1 MMETENQMIR
11 TLLAEPP
18 PSAHTTTSARRQ
30 LTDAIVGRRPS
41 RRRRPSWRLSLA
53 GSGLAAV
60 AAAGVALVMAAGT
73 GSPAGLGA
81 TGSGGAP
88 GVAAPP
94 GGPQADAGAPQLL
107 LAAAEQAE
115 STAGTGRYW
124 RVARVTEGA
133 LYLPV
138 HAKGETFSVSERW
151 ITETWTP
158 RDHDEQAWEG
168 RQSLGFQPRTAKDQ
182 AAWKRAGSPRSFDL
196 GPADTTRGGRV
207 IRRMGPG
214 KAELTRSTGDGDY
227 ASTYGP
233 LALADLP
240 TDPAKLRAAVDT
252 LIKKRGAEP
261 TDAAVFAL
269 LGNLLTDAPVQP
281 KLRAGAF
288 TVLST
293 LSGVANAGSRADV
306 TGRRGLALELKQAVK
321 QPEGGTFI
329 DRSWLI
335 LDPKTYQLLGGGMQG
350 AMAGKDGE
358 PDITKGGK
366 ESSAAVVTAQWT
378 DQRPVAPHGR

>member
-1 MMETENQMIR
+1 METENQMIR
-11 TLLAEPP
+11 TLLAAPP
-18 PSAHTTTSARRQ
+18 PSAHTTTAARRQ
-30 LTDAIVGRRPS
+30 LTDAIAGRRPA

-53 GSGLAAV
+53 GGGLAAV
-60 AAAGVALVMAAGT
+60 AAAGVALVMAVGAG
-73 GSPAGLGA
+73 GPAGLGA

-94 GGPQADAGAPQLL
+94 AGPQADAAAPQLL

-124 RVARVTEGA
+124 RVATVAEGA

-138 HAKGETFSVSERW
+138 HVKGETFYVSERS
-151 ITETWTP
+151 IIETWTP
-158 RDHDEQAWEG
+158 RDPGEQAWEG
-168 RQSLGFQPRTAKDQ
+168 RQSLGFQPRTAQDE

-196 GPADTTRGGRV
+196 GPADTAQGGRV

-214 KAELTRSTGDGDY
+214 KAELTRSPGDGDY

-240 TDPAKLRAAVDT
+240 TEPATLRAAVDT

-269 LGNLLTDAPVQP
+269 LGNMLTETPAQP
-281 KLRAGAF
+281 KLRAAAF

-293 LSGVANAGSRADV
+293 LSGVVNAGSRADL
-306 TGRRGLALELKQAVK
+306 TGRNGVALELKQSAE
-321 QPEGGTFI
+321 QPGGGTFI

-350 AMAGKDGE
+350 AMVGKDGK
-358 PDITKGGK
+358 PDIAKGGK
-366 ESSAAVVTAQWT
+366 ESSVALVTAQWT
-378 DQRPVAPHGR
+378 DQRPVAPHSR

>member
-11 TLLAEPP
+11 TLLAVPP
-18 PSAHTTTSARRQ
+18 PPAHTTAAARRQ
-30 LTDAIVGRRPS
+30 LTDAIAGRRAA

-60 AAAGVALVMAAGT
+60 AAAGVALVMAVGT
-73 GSPAGLGA
+73 GGPAGLGA

-94 GGPQADAGAPQLL
+94 AGPQADAAAPQLL
-107 LAAAEQAE
+107 LAAAERAG

-124 RVARVTEGA
+124 LVAKVTEGA

-138 HAKGETFSVSERW
+138 HVKGETFYVSERS

-158 RDHDEQAWEG
+158 RDPNGQAWQG
-168 RQSLGFQPRTAKDQ
+168 RQSLGFQPRTAKDE

-196 GPADTTRGGRV
+196 GPADTTQGGHV

-214 KAELTRSTGDGDY
+214 KAELTRIDGDGDY
-227 ASTYGP
+227 GSVFGP
-233 LALADLP
+233 IGLADLP
-240 TDPAKLRAAVDT
+240 TEPAKLRAAVDT

-261 TDAAVFAL
+261 TDAAVFTLLGAL
-269 LGNLLTDAPVQP
+269 LTEAPAQP
-281 KLRAGAF
+281 ELRAAAF

-293 LSGVANAGSRADV
+293 LSGVVNAGSRADL
-306 TGRRGLALELKQAVK
+306 TGREGVALELKQAAG
-321 QPEGGTFI
+321 QPGGGTFVA
-329 DRSWLI
+329 RSWLV
-335 LDPKTYQLLGGGMQG
+335 LDPKTDQLLGGGMQG
-350 AMAGKDGE
+350 AMAGKDGR

-366 ESSAAVVTAQWT
+366 ESSVAVVTAQWT
-378 DQRPVAPHGR
+378 DQRPVPPHGR

>member
-11 TLLAEPP
+11 TLLAVPP
-18 PSAHTTTSARRQ
+18 PSVHTTTAARRQ
-30 LTDAIVGRRPS
+30 LTDAIAGRRPA

-60 AAAGVALVMAAGT
+60 AAGVALVMAVGT
-73 GSPAGLGA
+73 GGPAGLGT

-94 GGPQADAGAPQLL
+94 AGPQANAAAPQLL
-107 LAAAEQAE
+107 LAAAEQAA
-115 STAGTGRYW
+115 SATGTGRYW
-124 RVARVTEGA
+124 RVAKVAEGG

-138 HAKGETFSVSERW
+138 HVKGETFYVSERS

-158 RDHDEQAWEG
+158 RDPGEQAWEG
-168 RQSLGFQPRTAKDQ
+168 RQSLGFQPRTAQDE
-182 AAWKRAGSPRSFDL
+182 AAWKRAGSPRTFDL
-196 GPADTTRGGRV
+196 GPADTTQGGHV

-214 KAELTRSTGDGDY
+214 KAELTRSADDGDY

-233 LALADLP
+233 IALADLP
-240 TDPAKLRAAVDT
+240 TEPARLRAAVDA
-252 LIKKRGAEP
+252 LIKDRSVGP

-269 LGNLLTDAPVQP
+269 LGNLLTEAPAQP
-281 KLRAGAF
+281 KLRAAAF

-293 LSGVANAGSRADV
+293 LPGVVNAGSRADV
-306 TGRRGLALELKQAVK
+306 TGRQGVALELKQAVG
-321 QPEGGTFI
+321 QPEGRTFV

-350 AMAGKDGE
+350 AMIGKDGK
-358 PDITKGGK
+358 PDVTKGGK
-366 ESSAAVVTAQWT
+366 EFSVAVVTAQWT
-378 DQRPVAPHGR
+378 DQNPVAPHGL

>member
-1 MMETENQMIR
+1 MMETENQLIR
-11 TLLAEPP
+11 TLLAAPP
-18 PSAHTTTSARRQ
+18 VSAHTTAAARRQ
-30 LTDAIVGRRPS
+30 LTDAIAGRRPA

-53 GSGLAAV
+53 GSGLAAI
-60 AAAGVALVMAAGT
+60 AAAGVALVMAVGT

-94 GGPQADAGAPQLL
+94 AGPQADAAAPQLL
-107 LAAAEQAE
+107 LAAAGRAE

-124 RVARVTEGA
+124 LVSKVTEGA

-138 HAKGETFSVSERW
+138 HVKGETFYVSERS

-158 RDHDEQAWEG
+158 RDPHAPAWEG
-168 RQSLGFQPRTAKDQ
+168 RQSLGFQPRTAEDE
-182 AAWKRAGSPRSFDL
+182 AAWKRAGSPRTFDL
-196 GPADTTRGGRV
+196 GPADTTQGGRV

-214 KAELTRSTGDGDY
+214 KAELIRIAGGGDY

-233 LALADLP
+233 IALADLP
-240 TDPAKLRAAVDT
+240 TEPAKLRAAIDS
-252 LIKKRGAEP
+252 LIKRRGAEP

-269 LGNLLTDAPVQP
+269 LGNLLTEAPAQP
-281 KLRAGAF
+281 ELRAAAF

-293 LSGVANAGSRADV
+293 LSGVVNAGSRADV
-306 TGRRGLALELKQAVK
+306 TGRTGIALELKQAAE
-321 QPEGGTFI
+321 QPEGGTFVA
-329 DRSWLI
+329 RSWLI

-350 AMAGKDGE
+350 AMVGRNGK

-366 ESSAAVVTAQWT
+366 ESSAAVVTAEWT
-378 DQRPVAPHGR
+378 DQRPIPPHGR